1 MIKSITK
8 FVNITLYH
16 NKDSQKCWRSNEFFV
31 LSDYNALK
39 DYYYLNYPSVS
50 VAAMIEKTYDHKR
63 EFYQII
69 LMFDND
75 ADVAEFILKECSDD

>member
-8 FVNITLYH
+8 NVNITLYP

-31 LSDYNALK
+31 LSDYSALR
-39 DYYYLNYPSVS
+39 DYYSTNYPSVS
-50 VAAMIEKTYDHKR
+50 VAARIEKTNDSKQ

-69 LMFDND
+69 LMFVED
-75 ADVAEFILKECSDD
+75 ADAAEFIMKECCDD